1 MLIERA
7 EAIRDI
13 EWRWSVLPAVTV
25 AGPRQCG
32 KSTLAR
38 AVAATRPDAT
48 LFDLES
54 RRDLERLRE
63 DPEETLLALTGLVV
77 IDEIQKIPSLYE
89 ILRIAIDRNEETT
102 RYLFLGSVS
111 PRIVKDVRQSLQGR
125 VGTFKIAGFDL
136 GEVAGRPERWN
147 LLWERG
153 GFPRS
158 YLAST
163 TQGSYYWRR
172 EHVDSFMDRD
182 VRAIDYR
189 VTAEALRRYWNILA
203 HNHGQVWN
211 PRPFARQMGL
221 GEVEARRYLDIL
233 SEVFVVRILPPWSEN
248 LKKRQTRSPKAYV
261 RDSGLLH
268 ALLEVEPADDLAKH
282 SKVGVSFEGFAIE
295 QIVTRAGERYA
306 YHWRAD
312 GGAELDLLISR
323 GSRRHGFEIKRTAR
337 PRITRSMRAALSDL
351 GLERLFVVYPGTER
365 YEIGE
370 RIEALPITDIPKLI
384 PSWRKPIGAT
394 TDRE

>member
-1 MLIERA
+1 MLIERT

-13 EWRWSVLPAVTV
+13 EWRWSVLPAVAV

-48 LFDLES
+48 LFDLELAS
-54 RRDLERLRE
+54 DLRQLRE
-63 DPEETLLALTGLVV
+63 DPEGSLLSLTGLVV
-77 IDEIQKIPSLYE
+77 IDEVQKIPSLYE
-89 ILRIAIDRNEETT
+89 VLRVAIDRNEETT
-102 RYLFLGSVS
+102 RYLLLGSVS

-136 GEVAGRPERWN
+136 GDVAGRPEGWN

-163 TQGSYYWRR
+163 TLGSHYWRR

-182 VRAIDYR
+182 VGSVDYR
-189 VTAEALRRYWNILA
+189 VTAEALRRYWRILA
-203 HNHGQVWN
+203 HYHGQVWN
-211 PRPFARQMGL
+211 PRPFAKQMGL
-221 GEVEARRYLDIL
+221 GEVESRRYLDLL
-233 SEVFVVRILPPWSEN
+233 SEVFVVRVLPPWSEN
-248 LKKRQTRSPKAYV
+248 LKKRQTRSPKAYI

-268 ALLEVEPADDLAKH
+268 SLLELESPAALEKH
-282 SKVGVSFEGFAIE
+282 SVAGASFEGFAIE
-295 QIVTRAGERYA
+295 QIVMRAGEWYA

-312 GGAELDLLISR
+312 GGAELDLLIAR
-323 GSRRHGFEIKRTAR
+323 NGRRHGFEIKRTAR
-337 PRITRSMRAALSDL
+337 PRVTRSMRVALSDL

-365 YEIGE
+365 YELDE
-370 RIEALPITDIPKLI
+370 RIEALPVTDIPKLI
-384 PSWRKPIGAT
+384 PSWREPIGQEP
-394 TDRE
+394 TD